1 MRPPEPDLARVVVH
15 AHHSNTLTTPNALVF
30 LAQLAR
36 GPFRIFGSEPY
47 CPHARFE
54 APVSPEAPD
63 GARVFPGLRGL
74 FLIPLGTFAGCSM
87 FREVDG
93 RNTGVER
100 VGRVF
105 QLRSRLLML
114 PALFRVRMG
123 HDVCPGLGDPTP
135 NRRDRTN
142 ADRDKE
148 VEMRSPGALPL
159 HDPHRVHR
167 AELALEATTEHHE
180 MTLRGLAVGG
190 YWLPVAG
197 VGQGEKHRKPP
208 VGGHRRVVESGQSP
222 DEVRP
227 GPMRPFRDCRAL
239 RMAIRSRTR
248 GSVRCLTDTHASGR
262 KVEVVAPRCC
272 FAGLV
277 LRPEI
282 VGCFVELAARY

>member
-1 MRPPEPDLARVVVH
+1 MRPPEPDLARLVVH
-15 AHHSNTLTTPNALVF
+15 THHADTLTASNALVF
-30 LAQLAR
+30 LAQLTR
-36 GPFRIFGSEPY
+36 GPFRIVGSETY
-47 CPHARFE
+47 CPHVRFE
-54 APVSPEAPD
+54 TPVSPEAPD

-123 HDVCPGLGDPTP
+123 HDVCPGLGDRTP

-142 ADRDKE
+142 ADRNE
-148 VEMRSPGALPL
+148 QVEMWRPGALPL
-159 HDPHRVHR
+159 HDPHGVHR
-167 AELALEATTEHHE
+167 AELALKATTEHRE
-180 MTLRGLAVGG
+180 MTLCSLAVGG
-190 YWLPVAG
+190 YCLPVAG
-197 VGQGEKHRKPP
+197 VGQGEEHRKPP

-227 GPMRPFRDCRAL
+227 GPMRPFRDRRAF
-239 RMAIRSRTR
+239 RMAVRPGSR
-248 GSVRCLTDTHASGR
+248 GPVRCLPDTHASGR
-262 KVEVVAPRCC
+262 KVEVVVPRCC

-277 LRPEI
+277 LCPEI
-282 VGCFVELAARY
+282 VGCFVEVAARY